1 MSELD
6 ARLVERA
13 RAGDAAAFDGLVR
26 RHVRAAYA
34 VALAVLANPHDAED
48 ACQDAFITA
57 LERLDQCRDPER
69 FAAWLLQIVR
79 NRARNNLRA
88 ERARPAIALD
98 AATLQSSG
106 PGPAR
111 DAERAQLR
119 ERLIAGLSQLT
130 QVQREVVLLHDL
142 EGWPHSEIAELLGV
156 AEGTSRYHLSMAR
169 RALRPLLRP
178 LVSEEEPS

>member
-26 RHVRAAYA
+26 RHVRSAYA
-34 VALAVLANPHDAED
+34 VALGVLANPHDAED

-57 LERLDQCRDPER
+57 LERLEQCREPER

-88 ERARPAIALD
+88 ERARPVTALD
-98 AATLQSSG
+98 PTVLHSAD
-106 PGPAR
+106 PGPAA

-119 ERLIAGLSQLT
+119 DGLLAALSQLT
-130 QVQREVVLLHDL
+130 EVQREVVLLHDL
-142 EGWPHSEIAELLGV
+142 EGWRHGEIGDLLGI
-156 AEGTSRYHLSMAR
+156 AEGTSRYHLSVAR

-178 LVSEEEPS
+178 LASEEEHS